1 MTKAINKSLIE
12 RCMMVLSCVL
22 SFLFLGSSVL
32 CQEVA
37 PATTQTIVMEVVPES
52 GCPVE
57 ITGARTE
64 LGFDSFSVPVF
75 GKTYI
80 DYKNSGEK
88 AINAVKFRVRYLD
101 QNGATRGTFH
111 ANDEAFV
118 PQGGLASGK
127 FAHYKLR
134 PNIHSAKIRVL
145 AIKFSDGSTWESV
158 RMKAIQKAQ
167 QEGKEI
173 DADDEA
179 ADKQS
184 VAPAPVKTEP
194 ANPPASATPSQEPAA
209 LPATQAPAKEPL
221 SATPATVV
229 PATAAP
235 AATTPVTTPITPV
248 EEPYQSS
255 PVSTSAPSTSE
266 PAKPM
271 VEEEPLSATPKAM
284 PIKKN
289 GDPFSQ

>member
-1 MTKAINKSLIE
+1 MTKAISKSLIK
-12 RCMMVLSCVL
+12 RCMVVL
-22 SFLFLGSSVL
+22 SFVSSSLVVGNSVVA
-32 CQEVA
+32 QEVA
-37 PATTQTIVMEVVPES
+37 PASTQTIVMEVVPES

-118 PQGGLASGK
+118 PQGGIASGK

-134 PNIHSAKIRVL
+134 PNVHQAKIRVL

-158 RMKAIQKAQ
+158 RLKDIQKAQ

-173 DADDEA
+173 DAEDEA

-194 ANPPASATPSQEPAA
+194 AAPPESAA
-209 LPATQAPAKEPL
+209 
-221 SATPATVV
+221 PATVAPVTAEPVTNAPVTAV
-229 PATAAP
+229 PATTVP
-235 AATTPVTTPITPV
+235 ATSVQEPVV
-248 EEPYQSS
+248 SS
-255 PVSTSAPSTSE
+255 PVSTTPAQAAEPS
-266 PAKPM
+266 KPM
-271 VEEEPLSATPKAM
+271 VEEEPLSATPQAM

-289 GDPFSQ
+289 ADPFNQ